1 MRYVL
6 LPVVLIALIF
16 ALGNVV
22 LFNALPKPDRLK
34 EPLALEYGTSS
45 EQFRRD
51 MGLLLQQPIVSGNRI
66 DLLQDGEA
74 IYAAKIEAIENAE
87 HSVTFE
93 VYEYWG
99 EQAAIF
105 SEVLARAAERG
116 VRVHAMLDFLGSR
129 DADPEMF
136 ERMEEAGVELVRWRE
151 PSWYQLSRFNHRT
164 HRKLLVVDGH
174 TGFIGGANVADPW
187 VDGDDRDGYR
197 DNHFRIQGPVVGN
210 LQAVFLETWLDAT
223 GRMPTGEAYF
233 PELSDMGDRDAQ
245 MVNSAPREGRHR
257 VRLMFLHAIAAAEEH
272 ITIGTAYFYPDPRFL
287 EVLEEAA
294 DRGVRIRVLVP
305 GDSMNF
311 GFFRHASVNRWRP
324 MLESGVELY
333 EYHPRMYHSKL
344 MAIDDRWASIGSA
357 NLHNRSFRLN
367 DEANLNI
374 WDEGFAREIRELI
387 EVDKAD
393 AERLTIEDWE
403 NRPLR
408 RRLAGWITHLIGPYL

>member
-6 LPVVLIALIF
+6 LPMVLIALIF

-34 EPLALEYGTSS
+34 EPLVLEYGTSS

-51 MGLLLQQPIVSGNRI
+51 MGLLLQQPVVSGNRI

-74 IYAAKIEAIENAE
+74 IYAAKLEAIANAE

-93 VYEYWG
+93 VYEYGG
-99 EQAAIF
+99 EQAVIF
-105 SEVLARAAERG
+105 AEALAHAAERG
-116 VRVHAMLDFLGSR
+116 VRVHALLDFLGSR
-129 DADPEMF
+129 NADPEAF

-187 VDGDDRDGYR
+187 VDRDDREGYR

-233 PELSDMGDRDAQ
+233 PALTERGDRDAQ
-245 MVNSAPREGRHR
+245 VVNSAPREGRHR

-287 EVLEEAA
+287 DALMEAA
-294 DRGVRIRVLVP
+294 DRGVHIRVLTP

-333 EYHPRMYHSKL
+333 EYRPRMYHSKL
-344 MAIDDRWASIGSA
+344 MAVDDRWASVGSA

-367 DEANLNI
+367 DEANLSI
-374 WDEGFAREIRELI
+374 WNEDFAREIRELI
-387 EVDKAD
+387 ESDKAD

-408 RRLAGWITHLIGPYL
+408 RRLAGWITQLIGPYL